1 MNSEKYKNQ
10 LSQFVTQNSALRP
23 EFTAYYSY
31 PCLEDD
37 TKETGFDVHYLYH
50 VAWAVRKLLT
60 ATPDMHCDVGSSLNF
75 CSIASAIVPT
85 KFIDIRPATIY
96 LNGLTVE
103 ARDLTIDDSW
113 KNEEFSS
120 VSCMHV
126 VEHIGLGRYGDT
138 LDVNGDLKA
147 INNLLRSVKKNG
159 QILFVVP
166 VGKPE
171 IYFNAHRVYSS
182 KWVIEYFSKS
192 CKLSEFYFIPGQS
205 DLPPVDN
212 CEPEYADQFTYGCG
226 CFHFIKK

>member
-1 MNSEKYKNQ
+1 MDSEKYQSQ
-10 LSQFVTQNSALRP
+10 LTQFMADSSKLRP
-23 EFTAYYSY
+23 EFSSYYSY

-37 TKETGFDVHYLYH
+37 TKQTGFDSHYLYH

-60 ATPDMHCDVGSSLNF
+60 ATPDKHCDVGSSLNF

-85 KFIDIRPATIY
+85 TFIDIRPANIY
-96 LNGLTVE
+96 LNNLVVE
-103 ARDLTIDDSW
+103 PRDLTVDASW
-113 KNEEFSS
+113 KDGEFGSL
-120 VSCMHV
+120 SCMHV

-138 LDVNGDLKA
+138 LDVEGDLKA
-147 INNLLRSVKKNG
+147 INNLLLSLKKNG
-159 QILFVVP
+159 QLFFVVP

-182 KWVIEYFSKS
+182 RWIIEYFSSK
-192 CKLSEFYFIPGQS
+192 CKLSEFYFIPAQS
-205 DLPPVDN
+205 DMPPVEN